1 LHCTG
6 TGRQLV
12 RRRSAV
18 LTAKRASVC
27 DTDTTAF
34 NPSTLAL
41 GNFTYSWTMIANTAG
56 GSWLQSGY
64 FRSYGTSM
72 FHFAQYKPLGGGVYD
87 VFGDVVPTGEVHHYW
102 QQYLPDS
109 SGAFHSN
116 VDSTRFINATPS
128 GWSGYSGQYF
138 NETRYHS
145 SDVPGTAASPAP
157 FSNVQIEG
165 STAIWSA
172 VPTSYL
178 TPVNHNP
185 SRWGVSG
192 TTAFS
197 IWTN

>member
-1 LHCTG
+1 MFASRFLRFVTASAAVVVMLGVSQTATAPAASAQVTNCTAQG
-6 TGRQLV
+6 PGGNYFDGEYRPSAATLRGV
-12 RRRSAV
+12 SAV

-128 GWSGYSGQYF
+128 GWSGYSGQY
-138 NETRYHS
+138 
-145 SDVPGTAASPAP
+145 
-157 FSNVQIEG
+157 
-165 STAIWSA
+165 
-172 VPTSYL
+172 
-178 TPVNHNP
+178 
-185 SRWGVSG
+185 
-192 TTAFS
+192 
-197 IWTN
+197 